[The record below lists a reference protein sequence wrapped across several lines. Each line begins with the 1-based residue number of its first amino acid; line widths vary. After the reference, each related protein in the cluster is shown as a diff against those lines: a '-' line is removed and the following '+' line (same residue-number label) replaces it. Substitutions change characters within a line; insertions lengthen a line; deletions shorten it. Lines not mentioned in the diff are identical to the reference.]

1 MLYGD
6 IMKVGRYSYVSI
18 FDRLSIE
25 FLGTNITASIYS
37 NNTDGC
43 DYDYSR
49 DDSGLFNCS
58 NVNGIHPNK
67 YVYGFVSFI
76 VNVIRSF
83 PFLILMIFLLPFTK
97 FVAGTSI
104 GVKAAVVPLI
114 VSASA
119 FIGKLIENAM
129 QEVDGGLIEAMK
141 SFGITETQ
149 VVFRVM
155 LSEALPAI
163 ISGIIL
169 ATISILGATAMA
181 GVMGAGGIG
190 SVAVTYGYQKFN
202 NVVMTLTAGILV
214 VFVQLIDSVGR
225 WVYRKMK

>member
-1 MLYGD
+1 MSAFLTDYQLNFWER
-6 IMKVGRYSYVSI
+6 ILQPAFTATIQMVVITTIVGTI
-18 FDRLSIE
+18 LG
-25 FLGTNITASIYS
+25 FLIAVI
-37 NNTDGC
+37 
-43 DYDYSR
+43 
-49 DDSGLFNCS
+49 LLVS

-119 FIGKLIENAM
+119 LIGKLIENAM
-129 QEVDGGLIEAMK
+129 QEVDAGLIEAMK

-202 NVVMTLTAGILV
+202 NTVMTLTAGILV
-214 VFVQLIDSVGR
+214 NFVQLIDSVGR